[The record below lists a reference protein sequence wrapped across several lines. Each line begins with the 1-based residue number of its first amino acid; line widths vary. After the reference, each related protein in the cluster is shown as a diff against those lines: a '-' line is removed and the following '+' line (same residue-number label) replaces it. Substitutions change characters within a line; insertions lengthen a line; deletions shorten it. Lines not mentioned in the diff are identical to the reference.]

1 VLFRDDGQSGG
12 LANDGARNGGESAL
26 GNLRVRLT
34 GGACPGGVCDST
46 LTDGAGAFDLWLPT
60 AAAGVVSVRAT
71 SPAGWLATGGGAG
84 TTPGTYQRASD
95 AVTFTATPGIAYA
108 GLAFGHVPPNSWA
121 APSAQGVQGGTA
133 AFYRHTYTANSNGA
147 VSVSASTV
155 LAPPVSGW
163 GLTLWRDSNCNGV
176 LDAGEPALPAS
187 VALVAGQQLCVI
199 AKQQA
204 PLGAAVGARAIAT
217 LTASFTYDNAS
228 PALADARSLDDV
240 TTITFANGLVI
251 AKSVDRATA
260 QPGAFL
266 VYTITYS
273 NPGTVPLSNI
283 VIRDATPPWTVFDAA
298 GCASLGSG
306 ITGCVLSQQPAAG
319 ATGSVAWTLAG
330 ALAPGGSGSVSF
342 RVRVN

>member
-1 VLFRDDGQSGG
+1 
-12 LANDGARNGGESAL
+12 
-26 GNLRVRLT
+26 
-34 GGACPGGVCDST
+34 VCDST